1 MSKTR
6 IPRLRI
12 LLPYVKDSYSM
23 TQEPAPMS
31 KAHNPCSNSG
41 TALPTTTPLRSSAL
55 NNCRPT
61 SLAFFSTDS
70 SPQALYSGDEHP
82 VALAKSA
89 KNRPLNRF
97 ANITVCEYIL
107 KPLCQSGVWCV
118 CVLHL
123 PLASIWSHALE
134 YGSTPYVGMAREEKW
149 LPRATCT
156 KSYVQN
162 SALDI
167 VILGLYEPY

>member
-1 MSKTR
+1 MSKTRIPRLRILLPYVKGSYSMTQEPAPMSKTR

-61 SLAFFSTDS
+61 SLAFSSTDS

-123 PLASIWSHALE
+123 FSKHLVSCPGVW
-134 YGSTPYVGMAREEKW
+134 
-149 LPRATCT
+149 
-156 KSYVQN
+156 
-162 SALDI
+162 
-167 VILGLYEPY
+167 